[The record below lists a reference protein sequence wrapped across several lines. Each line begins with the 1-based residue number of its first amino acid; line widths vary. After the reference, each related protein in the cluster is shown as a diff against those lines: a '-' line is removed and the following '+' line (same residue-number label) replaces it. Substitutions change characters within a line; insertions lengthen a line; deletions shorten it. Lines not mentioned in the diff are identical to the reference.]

1 MLHKAAS
8 RAKDPRL
15 AALAVSAHMSNFG
28 KVKESI
34 QSMIDN
40 LLKEKEDEIK
50 HRDFCIDEFNKNE
63 RSIENKEREKSE
75 KLAKIDDLQSTVDTC
90 TKEIETMKA
99 SIAEMQVQMKRA
111 GENREIEN
119 KDFQLTIADQRA
131 TQKLLGAALG
141 ILQSF
146 YSKAALVQGGRGSAS
161 KRTAQTP
168 MPPGFKPLKTS
179 GAGGGVVAMI
189 QTIIDDSKAMEA
201 DAIRGEESAQ
211 KEYEDFVKDTNFSI
225 EETSDALINKTQEK
239 GAAEEAKIQME
250 VERDETLGELE
261 QLYQEN
267 ADLHRSCDFLM
278 KNFELRQTTRDEEI
292 EALKQSI
299 AMFSGAS
306 FSQML
311 QGSDA

>member
-1 MLHKAAS
+1 MLHEAAS

-63 RSIENKEREKSE
+63 RNIENKERVKSE
-75 KLAKIDDLQSTVDTC
+75 KLAKIDDLQSTIDTC
-90 TKEIETMKA
+90 TKDLETMKA

-168 MPPGFKPLKTS
+168 MPPGFKPLKKS
-179 GAGGGVVAMI
+179 AAGGGVVAM
-189 QTIIDDSKAMEA
+189 
-201 DAIRGEESAQ
+201 
-211 KEYEDFVKDTNFSI
+211 
-225 EETSDALINKTQEK
+225 
-239 GAAEEAKIQME
+239 
-250 VERDETLGELE
+250 
-261 QLYQEN
+261 
-267 ADLHRSCDFLM
+267 
-278 KNFELRQTTRDEEI
+278 
-292 EALKQSI
+292 
-299 AMFSGAS
+299 
-306 FSQML
+306 
-311 QGSDA
+311 

>member
-1 MLHKAAS
+1 MLHEAAS

-63 RSIENKEREKSE
+63 RNIENKERDKSE
-75 KLAKIDDLQSTVDTC
+75 KLAKIDDLTSTIDTC
-90 TKEIETMKA
+90 TKEIETMKT

-131 TQKLLGAALG
+131 TQKLLSAALG

-146 YSKAALVQGGRGSAS
+146 YSKAALVQVGVAKKG
-161 KRTAQTP
+161 AQTP
-168 MPPGFKPLKTS
+168 MPP
-179 GAGGGVVAMI
+179 
-189 QTIIDDSKAMEA
+189 
-201 DAIRGEESAQ
+201 
-211 KEYEDFVKDTNFSI
+211 
-225 EETSDALINKTQEK
+225 
-239 GAAEEAKIQME
+239 
-250 VERDETLGELE
+250 
-261 QLYQEN
+261 
-267 ADLHRSCDFLM
+267 
-278 KNFELRQTTRDEEI
+278 
-292 EALKQSI
+292 
-299 AMFSGAS
+299 
-306 FSQML
+306 
-311 QGSDA
+311 

>member
-15 AALAVSAHMSNFG
+15 AALAVKVRMDSFG

-34 QSMIDN
+34 QGMIDN

-50 HRDFCIDEFNKNE
+50 HKDFCIDEFNKNE

-75 KLAKIDDLQSTVDTC
+75 KLAKIDDLQSTIDTC

-146 YSKAALVQGGRGSAS
+146 YSKAALVQDEKGAAL
-161 KRTAQTP
+161 KKAAQTP
-168 MPPGFKPLKTS
+168 MPPGFKPLKKS
-179 GAGGGVVAMI
+179 AAGGG
-189 QTIIDDSKAMEA
+189 
-201 DAIRGEESAQ
+201 
-211 KEYEDFVKDTNFSI
+211 
-225 EETSDALINKTQEK
+225 
-239 GAAEEAKIQME
+239 
-250 VERDETLGELE
+250 
-261 QLYQEN
+261 
-267 ADLHRSCDFLM
+267 
-278 KNFELRQTTRDEEI
+278 
-292 EALKQSI
+292 
-299 AMFSGAS
+299 
-306 FSQML
+306 
-311 QGSDA
+311 